1 MEYNENILKYNEN
14 NEIIENDKINQSL
27 SEISNN
33 NIERFNETINNINNE
48 IKNNEKESLKQL
60 ERIENYKNI
69 KDEDKSIII
78 IIKIVITPFYNT
90 KSNSY
95 IDKYRVEVNDYTDIE
110 DINNLVD
117 NENMLTSHRNE
128 YTGYCGENNIDV

>member
-14 NEIIENDKINQSL
+14 NEIIENDKKNQSL

-33 NIERFNETINNINNE
+33 NIEKYSETINNINNE

-60 ERIENYKNI
+60 ERTENYKNI

-78 IIKIVITPFYNT
+78 I
-90 KSNSY
+90 
-95 IDKYRVEVNDYTDIE
+95 
-110 DINNLVD
+110 
-117 NENMLTSHRNE
+117 
-128 YTGYCGENNIDV
+128 